1 MHGMDA
7 GAVED
12 LLATG
17 GTWCRNDAW
26 RDVVS
31 IGDGLANGGEQHHL
45 ADGQRGL
52 VMLFF
57 VAERACHAAAAAWD
71 DVNLGSSQ

>member
-1 MHGMDA
+1 MDGMNA
-7 GAVED
+7 RAVED
-12 LLATG
+12 LLAAG
-17 GTWCRNDAW
+17 GAWCRDDAW

-31 IGDGLANGGEQHHL
+31 IGDGLSYGREQHHL

-57 VAERACHAAAAAWD
+57 VAERTCHAAAAAGD

>member
-17 GTWCRNDAW
+17 GTWCRDDAW

-31 IGDGLANGGEQHHL
+31 IGDGFSYGREQHHL

-57 VAERACHAAAAAWD
+57 IAERACHAAAAAGD